1 MLHTGKDE
9 RRLVLHNTELGNAG
23 VLVDVDIPGGVH
35 GDVPLVVVPPVGIVH
50 HAHRVGLQQTVVLKG
65 GTAGHH
71 MGLVTLRQFDGDTQ
85 GDQAEFSGLHIHIL
99 GGVEVDPVGFACHI
113 A

>member
-1 MLHTGKDE
+1 M
-9 RRLVLHNTELGNAG
+9 
-23 VLVDVDIPGGVH
+23 
-35 GDVPLVVVPPVGIVH
+35 
-50 HAHRVGLQQTVVLKG
+50 QQTVVLKG

-113 A
+113 AQLVDAVHKIFYLDFFHVKLQN